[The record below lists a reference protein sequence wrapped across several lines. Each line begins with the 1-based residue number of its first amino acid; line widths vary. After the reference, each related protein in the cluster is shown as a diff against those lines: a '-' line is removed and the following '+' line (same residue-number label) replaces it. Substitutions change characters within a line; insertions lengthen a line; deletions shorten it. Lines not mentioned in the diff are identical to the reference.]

1 MKKRAFSGR
10 VFNPGLGGA
19 AGLPGSP
26 LWPAVAAG
34 LLWLAAGLSAGYWVL
49 RAWGAGPLTPVVA
62 LGQEAPVGD
71 VDAVAR
77 ALGARAVVA
86 EGAPVEQAAATQYR
100 LVGVVAQGGRGG
112 AALIAVNGQPPRPF
126 RVGDAVFDGVVLQS
140 VGRRS
145 VQLGASRTG
154 PSEVELKLPAT
165 EE

>member
-1 MKKRAFSGR
+1 MKKQAFSGR

-19 AGLPGSP
+19 AGSPGSP

-34 LLWLAAGLSAGYWVL
+34 LFWLAAGLGAGYWVL
-49 RAWGAGPLTPVVA
+49 RTWGTGPLTPVVA

-77 ALGARAVVA
+77 ALGARTVVA
-86 EGAPVEQAAATQYR
+86 EGAPVETTTATQYQ
-100 LVGVVAQGGRGG
+100 LVGVVAQGGSGG
-112 AALIAVNGQPPRPF
+112 AALIAVDGHPPRPF

-140 VGRRS
+140 VGPRS
-145 VQLGASRTG
+145 VQLGARRTG
-154 PSEVELKLPAT
+154 PSDVELKLPAR